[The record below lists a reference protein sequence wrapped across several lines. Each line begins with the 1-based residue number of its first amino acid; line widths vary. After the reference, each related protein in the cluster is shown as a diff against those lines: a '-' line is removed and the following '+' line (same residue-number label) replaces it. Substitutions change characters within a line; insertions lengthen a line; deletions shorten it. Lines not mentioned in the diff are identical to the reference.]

1 MCYFF
6 YGTLLDHDVRGAV
19 LGPLADGLTPQP
31 ARLQG
36 WQRVRLTGRVYPV
49 IVPRRGSTVEG
60 CLVRGLPASAAAR
73 LSRFEGPEY
82 RLARLAVATD
92 AGDRPIARAFVSS
105 GRAAPTPLPWHPDE
119 WARRHKAALLRRL
132 RGG

>member
-6 YGTLLDHDVRGAV
+6 YGTLLDHDVRRAV

-31 ARLQG
+31 ARLAD
-36 WQRVRLTGRVYPV
+36 WRRVRLAGRAYPV

-60 CLVRGLPASAAAR
+60 CLVHGMPASAAAR
-73 LSRFEGPEY
+73 LTRFEGPEY

-92 AGDRPIARAFVSS
+92 DGGGPIARAFVSS
-105 GRAAPTPLPWHPDE
+105 GRVAPTPLPWHLDE
-119 WARRHKAALLRRL
+119 WARRHKPALLRRL
-132 RGG
+132 RGA